1 MKKQKVQA
9 KINLEALAGGAFAE
23 KLNEALMQVA
33 ENIQNPNTEATTK
46 RQITVNIKFTPNKTR
61 QMVGTQIAVT
71 TKLAA
76 TEAIDT
82 QMVMGVNMRT
92 GQIEING
99 RTYCTKDL
107 RRYDAADKA
116 EPIKATTLTSLVD
129 YIKESREELRDR
141 MIIQVVSATKVLLYS
156 GLLAERD
163 RETLFEVNALL
174 PQFEYG
180 REYDQE
186 SFLVAMQSCFQKT
199 DDREAV
205 TIMASNIVN
214 TQQGTFSDDGVSQQ
228 AIIKTGVTT
237 KDAAFVPN
245 PVSLIPYRTF
255 LEVPQPASDFVF
267 RISEG
272 RGGAPAFKL
281 VAADGGLWKSQA
293 VDNVKNYLVKALAD
307 IPERERITIIA

>member
-1 MKKQKVQA
+1 M
-9 KINLEALAGGAFAE
+9 
-23 KLNEALMQVA
+23 
-33 ENIQNPNTEATTK
+33 
-46 RQITVNIKFTPNKTR
+46 
-61 QMVGTQIAVT
+61 
-71 TKLAA
+71 
-76 TEAIDT
+76 
-82 QMVMGVNMRT
+82 
-92 GQIEING
+92 
-99 RTYCTKDL
+99 
-107 RRYDAADKA
+107 
-116 EPIKATTLTSLVD
+116 
-129 YIKESREELRDR
+129 
-141 MIIQVVSATKVLLYS
+141 
-156 GLLAERD
+156 
-163 RETLFEVNALL
+163 
-174 PQFEYG
+174 
-180 REYDQE
+180 
-186 SFLVAMQSCFQKT
+186 AMQSCFQKT

-245 PVSLIPYRTF
+245 PVNLIPYRTF

-307 IPERERITIIA
+307 VPEREKITIIA